1 MNKTQNYYEQNHK
14 ILIERY
20 NSASVT
26 SLNNLFNKHI
36 KQEDKILEIGFGSG
50 RDLHYIRTLGAE
62 CWGVDASQGF
72 VNHLQKENYFKNR
85 LFCAKLPVLE
95 LEFDIKFDVI
105 VCIAVVMHLTKEE
118 LKEWVEDI
126 ENYLEVTG
134 KVIVSYSTTLRED
147 DERFFEDLRGDV
159 LNQIFLDAGFTL
171 IDEINSDD
179 GLSRGIEWRSEVYR
193 LVKNI
198 SYPLSLTL

>member
-1 MNKTQNYYEQNHK
+1 MNKTENYYDQNHK
-14 ILIERY
+14 MLIEIY
-20 NSASVT
+20 NSATVT
-26 SLNNLFNKHI
+26 PLNNLFNKHI
-36 KQEDKILEIGFGSG
+36 TQEDKVLDIGFGSG

-72 VNHLQKENYFKNR
+72 VNHFQKESYFKNR
-85 LFCAKLPVLE
+85 LFCAKLPILGLE
-95 LEFDIKFDVI
+95 MGFKFDV
-105 VCIAVVMHLTKEE
+105 VVSIAVIMHLTKDE

-126 ENYLEVTG
+126 ENYLEVGG
-134 KVIVSYSTTLRED
+134 KVIISYSTIPREN

-159 LNQIFLDAGFTL
+159 VNQIFLDAGFTL

-179 GLSRGIEWRSEVYR
+179 GLSRGIEWRSKVYR